1 MDEIQQWPIVAEIA
15 TLVREMTIA
24 KKTIA
29 EQSEEVTEL
38 KAERSNMKVTRMIFF
53 LQVLVVSKELVR
65 LISTLLCTQ

>member
-38 KAERSNMKVTRMIFF
+38 KAERSNMKVT
-53 LQVLVVSKELVR
+53 
-65 LISTLLCTQ
+65 